1 MKNAGQKNS
10 VAPIRRD
17 VVEFVA
23 LFCVLG
29 LMCGYRALT
38 VDKGWGVPAAVA
50 LGEAI
55 LLLTLEIYLRC
66 RGIRKSPARKQ

>member
-1 MKNAGQKNS
+1 MKDAGLKYCEPL
-10 VAPIRRD
+10 VRRD

-38 VDKGWGVPAAVA
+38 VDKVWGVPAAVA

-55 LLLTLEIYLRC
+55 LLLTLEIYLWR
-66 RGIRKSPARKQ
+66 RGIRKSLARKQ